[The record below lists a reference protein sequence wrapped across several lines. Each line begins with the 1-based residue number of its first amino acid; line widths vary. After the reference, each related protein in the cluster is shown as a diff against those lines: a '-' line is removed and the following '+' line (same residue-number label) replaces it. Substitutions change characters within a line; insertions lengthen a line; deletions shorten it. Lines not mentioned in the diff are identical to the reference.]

1 MLPKLILRKIWVV
14 DFFYQFPHC
23 DSDFTFGEEGV
34 ITSLGISFGA
44 IAMLVVCLLFGTTAN
59 IRTKPRKEIK
69 QDRERSVY
77 FFFRESKSA
86 EKNGFTT
93 S

>member
-1 MLPKLILRKIWVV
+1 MV
-14 DFFYQFPHC
+14 DFFDQFPHC

-69 QDRERSVY
+69 QDGEKGSVY
-77 FFFRESKSA
+77 FFFVKVKVLKRTVLLQASVC
-86 EKNGFTT
+86 
-93 S
+93 